1 MTTEN
6 PTKSKYY
13 QFFTDVAQA
22 AGKELRQRFRQT
34 LTISS
39 KSDRSIVTDAD
50 LASEKVILAALKKS
64 WPEDLILSEEAG
76 SPSGVAKPG
85 QHVWI
90 IDPLDGTT
98 NFAHGY
104 AFFSISIARCF
115 VEPSGLIKPLVG
127 AVYDVWNDVLYF
139 SERGQGAFANNSRL
153 KVSKPK
159 DFFSSLLVTGF
170 YYQQGPELEREVAR
184 YLRVAQECQ
193 SIRRD
198 GSAALDLALCA
209 AGVYDA
215 FWEKD
220 LKPWDVAA
228 GILLV
233 TESGGIVCNYPE
245 MRNQS
250 IYDMTAVGLIAGEP
264 STVHAIEGL
273 LQ

>member
-1 MTTEN
+1 MTAEN
-6 PTKSKYY
+6 PIKSKYY
-13 QFFTDVAQA
+13 QFFMDIAQA

-50 LASEKVILAALKKS
+50 LASEKVILAALKKH

-76 SPSGVAKPG
+76 SPSGIAKPG
-85 QHVWI
+85 QHLWI

-115 VEPSGLIKPLVG
+115 VESTGLIKPVAG

-139 SERGQGAFANNSRL
+139 SERGQGAFANTKRL
-153 KVSKPK
+153 KVSTPK

-170 YYQQGPELEREVAR
+170 YYQQGPELEREVSR

-228 GILLV
+228 GVLLV
-233 TESGGIVCNYPE
+233 EESGGLVCNYPE
-245 MRNQS
+245 MSERKP
-250 IYDMTAVGLIAGEP
+250 YDMTANGLIAGEP
-264 STVHAIEGL
+264 TTVHAIEGL
-273 LQ
+273 L

>member
-1 MTTEN
+1 MPTET
-6 PTKSKYY
+6 PTNSKYY

-22 AGKELRQRFRQT
+22 AGRELRQRFRQT

-50 LASEKVILAALKKS
+50 LASERVILAALKKS

-76 SPSGVAKPG
+76 SPAGIAKPG
-85 QHVWI
+85 QYVWI
-90 IDPLDGTT
+90 VDPLDGTT

-115 VEPSGLIKPLVG
+115 VEPSGVIKPIVG
-127 AVYDVWNDVLYF
+127 AVFDVCNDVLYF
-139 SERGQGAFANNSRL
+139 SERGQGAFANKTRL
-153 KVSKPK
+153 KVSAPK
-159 DFFSSLLVTGF
+159 DLFSSLLVTGF

-209 AGVYDA
+209 SGVFDA
-215 FWEKD
+215 FWEKG

-233 TESGGIVCNYPE
+233 EESGGITCNYPE
-245 MRNQS
+245 MRKHKT
-250 IYDMTAVGLIAGEP
+250 YDMTAIGLIAGEP

-273 LQ
+273 LL